1 MADINVKQ
9 LSKAIKIDL
18 DNLLAQMKSAGL
30 SHQSETDIVSTED
43 KKVLLKFI
51 KDSKKDSKKTISLST
66 SSQKIAK
73 PNLSVTRIN
82 SPDNEKKSNVKQDFA
97 GSIDFDEA
105 ERKRLNAQNESAEEE
120 KKKAEAKTKVV
131 RKTKQESQKKIPQNP
146 KKDKKTFKDSSKED
160 QREQEGEKFLAK
172 NLENVQ
178 KFEKPQEFIQREV
191 RIPETIVVSDLAK
204 ELSIK
209 SSDLIKSLMNSG
221 VMVTLN
227 QAIDQETAILVVE
240 ELGHIGIPQEIE
252 SEEEKILEHI
262 VYEGDEELRN
272 PVVSVLGHVDHGKTS
287 ILDFIRKSSV
297 ADQEEGGITQGIG
310 AYQVDHNNQTITFI
324 DTPGHAAFSEMR
336 ARGANSTDIVVLVVA
351 ADDGIKPQTVEAI
364 KHAKAAK
371 VPIIVAINKCD
382 LPEKNISKIKNEMM
396 QYELIAEDLS
406 GDTLFVEVSAIK
418 KINLDKLKENILLQS
433 EILDLKASYSD
444 KARGVVIESKIDK
457 GKGPVSTILISN
469 GKLKRGDY
477 FICGDTWGKIRAMIN
492 YEGKMVNEAF
502 PSMPI
507 EILGMNSSAYAGAEF
522 MVTKDENEAKEL
534 TEFRKN
540 NNNQNKVLAK
550 DKTTLFEEVKDKD
563 ELNIIIKSDVQGS
576 SEALKMAI
584 NKIEHKEVEAKII
597 LSDIGMINETDV
609 SLAKASNA
617 ILIGFNVKPNREAK
631 KLAEEQKI
639 DIKYFNIIYEAID
652 HVEKSLSG
660 LLEPDIKETILG
672 SAEIQK
678 VFKVSTAGKIA
689 GSKVISGEIKSKS
702 KARIIR
708 DGVVVYSGEILTI
721 FREKNQVKEVGS
733 GLECGISIKDFID
746 FKEKDVIESYLSEEV
761 QRSI

>member
-1 MADINVKQ
+1 MEKDKKKTLTISSDLK
-9 LSKAIKIDL
+9 KKIDTTSISTSGK
-18 DNLLAQMKSAGL
+18 KSFSVEKKKPFKPNKSSNKQFVAPK
-30 SHQSETDIVSTED
+30 TNINPD
-43 KKVLLKFI
+43 KKKNFARKFI
-51 KDSKKDSKKTISLST
+51 EQQATKDFIKKDNKPAGKSKLKLKGPVDKRDFKLTVSRALNVEEIEIKQRSL
-66 SSQKIAK
+66 A
-73 PNLSVTRIN
+73 SVKRARLK
-82 SPDNEKKSNVKQDFA
+82 EKKKPDS
-97 GSIDFDEA
+97 
-105 ERKRLNAQNESAEEE
+105 EE
-120 KKKAEAKTKVV
+120 KKEFKKVIKEV
-131 RKTKQESQKKIPQNP
+131 KIP
-146 KKDKKTFKDSSKED
+146 
-160 QREQEGEKFLAK
+160 EQIT
-172 NLENVQ
+172 
-178 KFEKPQEFIQREV
+178 IQ
-191 RIPETIVVSDLAK
+191 
-204 ELSIK
+204 ELSNRMAEK
-209 SSDLIKSLMNSG
+209 SSDIIKFLFNMKVVATINH
-221 VMVTLN
+221 N
-227 QAIDQETAILVVE
+227 IDKDTAEYIVKE
-240 ELGHIGIPQEIE
+240 FGHKP
-252 SEEEKILEHI
+252 ILEDAQS
-262 VYEGDEELRN
+262 VETNKSKEKFGGEVKSRP
-272 PVVSVLGHVDHGKTS
+272 PVVTIMGHVDHGKTS
-287 ILDFIRKSSV
+287 LLDSLRDTNIVSG
-297 ADQEEGGITQGIG
+297 EHGGITQHIG
-310 AYQVDHNNQTITFI
+310 AYQVKTENGKLITFI
-324 DTPGHAAFSEMR
+324 DTPGHAAFTEMR
-336 ARGANSTDIVVLVVA
+336 ARGSKITDIVVLVVA

-418 KINLDKLKENILLQS
+418 KMNLDKLKESILLQS
-433 EILDLKASYSD
+433 EILDLNASYSD

-469 GKLKRGDY
+469 GKLKKGDF

-492 YEGKMVNEAF
+492 YEGKMLNEAL

-522 MVTKDENEAKEL
+522 LVTENEEEAKKFS
-534 TEFRKN
+534 EFRKN
-540 NNNQNKVLAK
+540 NSAQSKILAK
-550 DKTTLFEEVKDKD
+550 DKTTLFDNVKDKD

-631 KLAEEQKI
+631 KLAEEQKVE
-639 DIKYFNIIYEAID
+639 IKFFNIIYEAID

-660 LLEPDIKETILG
+660 LLEPDIKETVLG

-678 VFKVSTAGKIA
+678 VFAVSTAGKIA

-708 DGVVVYSGEILTI
+708 DGVVVYSGEISSI
-721 FREKNQVKEVGS
+721 FREKNQVKEVGT
-733 GLECGISIKDFID
+733 GLECGISIKNYID
-746 FKEKDVIESYLSEEV
+746 FKEKDVIESFLAEEI